1 MRSCSKSHIQLT
13 LLSNMD
19 NKVRSQGHVLTK
31 QLETVTIAVKLKFSQ
46 LQRLKIT
53 NVVEE
58 MKFNLKKLV
67 GSENLVYHLMIIRM
81 FMNLVFLMTHTT

>member
-1 MRSCSKSHIQLT
+1 
-13 LLSNMD
+13 MD

-31 QLETVTIAVKLKFSQ
+31 QLETVMIAVKLKFSQ

-58 MKFNLKKLV
+58 MKFNL
-67 GSENLVYHLMIIRM
+67 
-81 FMNLVFLMTHTT
+81 

>member
-1 MRSCSKSHIQLT
+1 MGKNTIGWEVALKSHIQLT

-46 LQRLKIT
+46 LQRLKII

-58 MKFNLKKLV
+58 MKFNL
-67 GSENLVYHLMIIRM
+67 
-81 FMNLVFLMTHTT
+81 

>member
-1 MRSCSKSHIQLT
+1 
-13 LLSNMD
+13 MD

-31 QLETVTIAVKLKFSQ
+31 QLATVTIAVKLKFSQ

-58 MKFNLKKLV
+58 MKFNL
-67 GSENLVYHLMIIRM
+67 
-81 FMNLVFLMTHTT
+81 